1 MRHKTK
7 TPTEGEIVK
16 AVCEGRREGQTEM
29 VCRYADCVFSII
41 VRLVG
46 NEMDARELTQD
57 TFLRAF
63 SHIGSYDARKASLS
77 TWLCRIGYH
86 LTLDFQKRQ
95 RRQMMFLAETE
106 ELLDDVS
113 DEMLEAGLSTG
124 KEENIR
130 RLERLIDDL
139 TDDERMLVTLY
150 YYDDLPLAE
159 IAYIMG
165 IEAKPLAKRLY
176 RIRKKLYKKLK
187 EDAREI

>member
-29 VCRYADCVFSII
+29 VCRYADRVFAMI
-41 VRLVG
+41 VRQVG

-86 LTLDFQKRQ
+86 LTLDFQKRR

-113 DEMLEAGLSTG
+113 DEMLETGLSTG